1 MSCFQWSLVCGKEPL
16 VDMSQT
22 IMVVGVMVGAMVFSA
37 SSDVLGRK
45 PTFLFSEWAMV
56 VVGVLTAFSFNYYV
70 FCVLRFFA
78 GALQQVR
85 SISTYDVTTCLFTF
99 DHCRVSC

>member
-1 MSCFQWSLVCGKEPL
+1 MVCGKEPL

-22 IMVVGVMVGAMVFSA
+22 IMVVGVMFGAMVFSA

-45 PTFLFSEWAMV
+45 PTFLFSEWSMV

-70 FCVLRFFA
+70 FCVLRFLA

-85 SISTYDVTTCLFTF
+85 RI
-99 DHCRVSC
+99 HNN